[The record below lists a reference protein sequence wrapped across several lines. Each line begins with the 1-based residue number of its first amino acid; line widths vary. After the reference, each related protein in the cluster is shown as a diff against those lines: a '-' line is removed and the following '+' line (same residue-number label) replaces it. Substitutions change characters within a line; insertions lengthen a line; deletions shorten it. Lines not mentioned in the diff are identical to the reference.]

1 LFATNEA
8 HFGSL
13 KGMVM
18 SLSTNLLSR
27 TLRTPGIAPI
37 SRRTLLLAP
46 LLASLP
52 LALGFG
58 TAGASVIDP
67 AETAV
72 TLPDAIR
79 FLPWSGGPAGSG
91 EVAQLYGGLDKPGPY
106 LALMKWHPGYFSAP
120 HSYDTDRIS
129 VVISGTWWVNSGA
142 DFDPA
147 EATPV
152 PAGGYVL
159 RHAHTAHYDGVPAHV
174 KEPAVIALFGI
185 APVNLQLVDPS
196 QPAWRRV

>member
-1 LFATNEA
+1 M
-8 HFGSL
+8 SL
-13 KGMVM
+13 

-27 TLRTPGIAPI
+27 TLATIGADPI

-46 LLASLP
+46 ILASVP
-52 LALGFG
+52 LALGLS
-58 TAGASVIDP
+58 TAEASVIDP

-79 FLPWSGGPAGSG
+79 FVPWSGGPAGSG

-106 LALMKWHPGYFSAP
+106 LALMKWHPSYFSAP
-120 HSYDTDRIS
+120 HMYDTDRIS

-147 EATPV
+147 HATPV

-159 RHAHTAHYDGVPAHV
+159 RHAHTPHYDGVPSDV

-185 APVNLQLVDPS
+185 APVNLKLVDPS
-196 QPAWRRV
+196 KPAWRRV